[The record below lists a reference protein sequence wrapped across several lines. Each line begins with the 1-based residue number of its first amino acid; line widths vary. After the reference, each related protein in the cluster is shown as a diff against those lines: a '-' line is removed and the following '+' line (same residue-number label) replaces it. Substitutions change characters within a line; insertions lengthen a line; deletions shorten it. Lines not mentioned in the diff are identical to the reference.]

1 MSTSAAL
8 DVALSLVSQRG
19 GGSLLTRS
27 STPRFQKISIS
38 PSFLMKNTPP
48 TLWQPTASLA
58 ALQARARLNRAI
70 RDFFAAHEVM
80 EVETPLLC
88 AATATDPHLA
98 SFSVDVQQQRYFLQT
113 SPEFCMKR
121 LLAAG
126 AGAIYQLGKAFRAD
140 EVGRCHNPE
149 FTLLEWYRPG
159 FDLTQLIDE
168 TESLVRA
175 MAGLFG
181 RAEGLV
187 TRRVSYRQVF
197 LATVGLDPLLA
208 SEEQLAAAARA
219 RVPGLPEEWDRDG
232 WLNVLMSAVVEPALP
247 EGMTFVFGFPPSQA
261 SLAVC
266 EPDADGVMVARRVEL
281 YLGGMEL
288 ANGYQE
294 LTDAEEQRRR
304 CTADIAAREAMGG
317 MPVPLPVALVDAL
330 ASGMPSCAGIA
341 LGVDRLLMWLAGAE
355 ALSEVCAFPA
365 DRA

>member
-1 MSTSAAL
+1 MK
-8 DVALSLVSQRG
+8 
-19 GGSLLTRS
+19 
-27 STPRFQKISIS
+27 STPSD
-38 PSFLMKNTPP
+38 
-48 TLWQPTASLA
+48 LWRPTASLA

-70 RDFFAAHEVM
+70 REFFAVREVM

-88 AATATDPHLA
+88 ASTATDPHLA
-98 SFSVDVQQQRYFLQT
+98 SFSVDLQQRRYFLQT

-149 FTLLEWYRPG
+149 FTLLEWYRPA
-159 FDLTQLIDE
+159 FDLTQLMDE
-168 TESLVRA
+168 TEALVRA
-175 MAGLFG
+175 MAAVFG

-187 TRRVSYRQVF
+187 ARRLSYRQAF
-197 LATVGLDPLLA
+197 LAAVGLDPMLA
-208 SEEQLAAAARA
+208 SEEALAAVARA
-219 RVPGLPEEWDRDG
+219 RVPGAPEAWDRDG
-232 WLNVLMSAVVEPALP
+232 WLNLLMSAVVEPALP

-261 SLAVC
+261 SLSVC

-294 LTDAEEQRRR
+294 LTDAGEQRRR
-304 CTADIAAREAMGG
+304 CAADIAAREAMGG
-317 MPVPLPVALVDAL
+317 DTVPMPVALVDAL
-330 ASGMPSCAGIA
+330 ASGMPPCAGIA
-341 LGVDRLLMWLAGAE
+341 LGVDRLLMWLAGAG
-355 ALSEVCAFPA
+355 ALAEVCAFPA